1 MPPISTFQADA
12 LNVRVYADATKMA
25 QSAARGVH
33 SYLAELL
40 AKQGSARVILAS
52 GNSQLLFLDELI
64 ALGGLDWSKVTLFHM
79 DEYLGISADHPASF
93 CRYMREKVESRVHAQ
108 AFHYIKGDALE
119 PIRECERYTHL
130 LWESPTDLCM
140 MGIGD
145 NGHLAFNDPPVADF
159 DDHRAVKIV
168 QLDLGCKQQQVT
180 SGHFPNLESVPP
192 YALTLTVPSLCA
204 AKRLVILSPGKRKAV
219 PVRNALRGPIS
230 TDCPASILRKQAH
243 ATLLLDTD
251 AASLL

>member
-1 MPPISTFQADA
+1 MPPINTFQADD
-12 LNVRVYADATKMA
+12 LNVRVYADPTQMA

-33 SYLAELL
+33 SYLQELL
-40 AKQGSARVILAS
+40 AAQGSARVILAS
-52 GNSQLLFLDELI
+52 GNSQLLFLDHLI
-64 ALGGLDWSKVTLFHM
+64 ALGGLDWSQITLFHM
-79 DEYLGISADHPASF
+79 DEYLGLSADHPASF
-93 CRYMREKVESRVHAQ
+93 CRYMREKVEQRVNPQ
-108 AFHYIKGDALE
+108 AFHYLKGDALE

-130 LWESPTDLCM
+130 LWESPTDLCV

-159 DDHRAVKIV
+159 NDYRAVKLV
-168 QLDLGCKQQQVT
+168 QLALGCKQQQVA

-192 YALTLTVPSLCA
+192 YALTLTIPSLCS

-230 TDCPASILRKQAH
+230 TGCPASILRKQAH
-243 ATLLLDTD
+243 ATLLLDAE